1 MRRFILL
8 LPLLLSFA
16 ATAAASDNDA
26 ELQRLHNALDM
37 LKQEQQAVYQQF
49 QMVQELGR
57 GNAMSIY
64 GIQMNP
70 MQPPGE
76 IQNYADVIEA
86 QKRIIRRGEDL
97 NRQADQL
104 YTKYNEIEEKKKPL
118 QQRILELSTSR

>member
-1 MRRFILL
+1 MRRFVLL

-16 ATAAASDNDA
+16 ATAATDKDA
-26 ELQRLHNALDM
+26 ELQRLYRALDM
-37 LKQEQQAVYQQF
+37 LKQEQQAIYQQF

-64 GIQMNP
+64 GIQTNP

-76 IQNYADVIEA
+76 TQNYADVIEV
-86 QKRIIRRGEDL
+86 QRRIIRRVDDL

>member
-16 ATAAASDNDA
+16 ATAATDNDA
-26 ELQRLHNALDM
+26 ELQRLFNALDM
-37 LKQEQQAVYQQF
+37 LKQEQQAIYQQF

-57 GNAMSIY
+57 GNAMSLY
-64 GIQMNP
+64 GVQTNP

-86 QKRIIRRGEDL
+86 QRRIIRRGEDL

>member
-16 ATAAASDNDA
+16 ATAATDNDV
-26 ELQRLHNALDM
+26 ELQRLYHALDM
-37 LKQEQQAVYQQF
+37 LKQEQQTIYQQF

-64 GIQMNP
+64 GIQTNP

-76 IQNYADVIEA
+76 IQNYADVIEV
-86 QKRIIRRGEDL
+86 QRRIIRRGEDL

-104 YTKYNEIEEKKKPL
+104 YTKYNEIEEKKRPL

>member
-16 ATAAASDNDA
+16 ATAATDNDA
-26 ELQRLHNALDM
+26 ELQRLYHALDM
-37 LKQEQQAVYQQF
+37 LKQEQQTIYQQF

-57 GNAMSIY
+57 GNAISIY
-64 GIQMNP
+64 GIQTNP

-86 QKRIIRRGEDL
+86 QRRIIRRGEDL

-104 YTKYNEIEEKKKPL
+104 YTKYNEIEEKKRPL
-118 QQRILELSTSR
+118 QQRILELSTSK

>member
-16 ATAAASDNDA
+16 ATAATDNDA
-26 ELQRLHNALDM
+26 ELQRLFNALDM
-37 LKQEQQAVYQQF
+37 LKQEQQAIYQQF

-57 GNAMSIY
+57 GNAMSLY
-64 GIQMNP
+64 GVQTNP

-76 IQNYADVIEA
+76 MQNYADVIEA
-86 QKRIIRRGEDL
+86 QRRIIRRGEDL

-118 QQRILELSTSR
+118 RQRILELSTSR

>member
-16 ATAAASDNDA
+16 ATAASDNDA
-26 ELQRLHNALDM
+26 ELQRLYHALDM
-37 LKQEQQAVYQQF
+37 LKQEQQTIYQQF

-64 GIQMNP
+64 GIQTNP

-86 QKRIIRRGEDL
+86 QRRIIRRGEDL

-104 YTKYNEIEEKKKPL
+104 YTKYNEIEEKKRPL

>member
-16 ATAAASDNDA
+16 ATAATDNDA
-26 ELQRLHNALDM
+26 ELQRLYHALDM
-37 LKQEQQAVYQQF
+37 LKQEQQTIYQQF

-64 GIQMNP
+64 GIQTNP

-86 QKRIIRRGEDL
+86 QRRIIRRGEDL

-104 YTKYNEIEEKKKPL
+104 YTKYNEIEEKKRPL
-118 QQRILELSTSR
+118 QQRILELSTSK

>member
-16 ATAAASDNDA
+16 ATAATDNDA
-26 ELQRLHNALDM
+26 ELQRLYHALDM
-37 LKQEQQAVYQQF
+37 LKQEQQTIYQQF

-57 GNAMSIY
+57 GNAISIY
-64 GIQMNP
+64 GIQTNP

-86 QKRIIRRGEDL
+86 QRRIIRRGEDL

>member
-16 ATAAASDNDA
+16 ATAATDNDA
-26 ELQRLHNALDM
+26 ELQRLYHALDM
-37 LKQEQQAVYQQF
+37 LKQEQQTIYQQF

-57 GNAMSIY
+57 GNAISIY
-64 GIQMNP
+64 GIQTNP

-86 QKRIIRRGEDL
+86 QRRIIRRGEDL

-104 YTKYNEIEEKKKPL
+104 YTKYNEIEEKKRPL

>member
-1 MRRFILL
+1 MRRFLLL

-16 ATAAASDNDA
+16 ATAATDNDA
-26 ELQRLHNALDM
+26 ELQRLYHALDM
-37 LKQEQQAVYQQF
+37 LKQEQQTIYQQF

-64 GIQMNP
+64 GIQTNP

-86 QKRIIRRGEDL
+86 QRRIIRRGEDL

-104 YTKYNEIEEKKKPL
+104 YTKYNEIEAKKRPL